1 MEKLVMPNHLGIIMD
16 GNGRWAVSRG
26 LSRSEGHKAG
36 AENLRKLCLY
46 LNKKGLKYLSLYA
59 FSTENFKRDPK
70 EVNYLMDLFILMFK
84 KEFATLNKENVK
96 VIFSGRREPLRED
109 VLASMD
115 DITNKTKNNTGCCLN
130 ICLNYGSQSEIV
142 DMTQKLCQEYKDGSI
157 SLNDID
163 TEYIMHNLYQDLP
176 PLDLVIRTG
185 GEMRLSNFMLYQTS
199 YAELAFSKTYFPD
212 LSEEEIDKILEDF
225 SNRNRRFGGN

>member
-1 MEKLVMPNHLGIIMD
+1 MEKLIMPNHLGIIMD

-142 DMTQKLCQEYKDGSI
+142 DMTQKLCQEYKERNI

-163 TEYIMHNLYQDLP
+163 IEYIMHNLYQDLP